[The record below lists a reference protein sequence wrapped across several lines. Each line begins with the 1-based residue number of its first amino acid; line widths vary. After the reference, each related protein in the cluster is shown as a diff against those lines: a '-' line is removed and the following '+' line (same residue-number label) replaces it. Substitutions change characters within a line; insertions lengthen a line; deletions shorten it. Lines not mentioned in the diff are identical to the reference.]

1 MGRSGRRPQP
11 GQIGF
16 DGHIVGLPA
25 KQGKKRGARGRRRAA
40 RTLFVMFANGRIVP
54 EDPTIEVQTAEQAVA
69 VYLEKHRRDGQRVIA
84 IARSELITPI
94 MTGMTEAQARGLKPY
109 RRPRSKPPAIRIP
122 WVVFDGNHRVL
133 SGKQPVWVYS
143 EPQAVAAFRHD
154 PKRMIDPGGQGYA
167 IRAEELIGSRDIPLD
182 EFCRGMA
189 KNACAGMTE
198 EQMRGVLSV
207 GRPRRTNP

>member
-1 MGRSGRRPQP
+1 MRIGRRPQP

-16 DGHIVGLPA
+16 DGDVVGLLV
-25 KQGKKRGARGRRRAA
+25 KQGEKIGACGRMCTP
-40 RTLFVMFANGRIVP
+40 RTLFVMFANGRIAP
-54 EDPTIEVQTAEQAVA
+54 EDPTIEVQTVEQAVA
-69 VYLEKHRRDGQRVIA
+69 VYLEKHRHDGQRVTA
-84 IARSELITPI
+84 IVRSELITNI
-94 MTGMTEAQARGLKPY
+94 MTGMTVAQARGLKPY
-109 RRPRSKPPAIRIP
+109 RRPRNKPSATRIP

-143 EPQAVAAFRHD
+143 ETQAVAAFRHD
-154 PKRMIDPGGQGYA
+154 PKRMIDPGDQGYA
-167 IRAEELIGSRDIPLD
+167 IRAEKLIGDRDIPLD